1 MLGLFFF
8 RTHLQIR
15 DLSFVSP
22 QVFDCFPELLGIAYP
37 ETFEIASWVV

>member
-1 MLGLFFF
+1 MLGLFYF

-15 DLSFVSP
+15 NLSFVSP

-37 ETFEIASWVV
+37 VTFE